1 MDKPQKEA
9 LQVAKEIVVK
19 FIETNR
25 VSTANFAEVFP
36 MVYYEVL
43 RTITTDPAG
52 APAPRAAG
60 SVDRDPEL
68 DL

>member
-1 MDKPQKEA
+1 MDKPRKEA

-25 VSTANFAEVFP
+25 VSTGNFAEVFP
-36 MVYYEVL
+36 MVYFEVL
-43 RTITTDPAG
+43 RTITTDPEG
-52 APAPRAAG
+52 APVVRPA
-60 SVDRDPEL
+60 DQDPEL